1 MDHNLNSI
9 PKKNIYIFIIITTGI
24 ILRLYDYNNE
34 DLWFDELLSFWVSDP
49 NISFLETFNRN
60 SDVNAGGIVF
70 AYFLKL
76 FFSIFGY
83 NSDIARIS
91 TILFGVISLLC
102 LVILINKLK
111 VKNILIPLV
120 FLFGFNSYL
129 ISYDHELRLYSSVV
143 LISILNFIFFYNLIK
158 KKRNLD
164 FFLVSTTNLLGVLN
178 HSFFL
183 LILLSQFIFIFLNN
197 KINITTVK
205 YVISQFIVILIFAV
219 ISKDVILMSIN
230 TNEFWIKDIEFKFFL
245 DFFFSRFFSSKIL
258 GSIYLIIFISV
269 LFHQRKVFFKF
280 DSFYFYLI
288 TIIFISYFIPLI
300 YAEVKV
306 PILTD
311 RYIIFIVVPILLL
324 ISYGIMNITN
334 QKFRYS
340 ILILII
346 LSTFTD
352 TLLRVKKNEI
362 TKPEFKKA
370 INYIAKST
378 SKNILIDGSLNH
390 EIDYNV
396 IKNYLISLNKSLIIK
411 DKIDYLDEKIWKLCY
426 LPITDFNCDISNN
439 KKNIREIDDK
449 DYNLIKIKLLNVE

>member
-1 MDHNLNSI
+1 
-9 PKKNIYIFIIITTGI
+9 
-24 ILRLYDYNNE
+24 
-34 DLWFDELLSFWVSDP
+34 
-49 NISFLETFNRN
+49 
-60 SDVNAGGIVF
+60 
-70 AYFLKL
+70 
-76 FFSIFGY
+76 
-83 NSDIARIS
+83 
-91 TILFGVISLLC
+91 
-102 LVILINKLK
+102 
-111 VKNILIPLV
+111 
-120 FLFGFNSYL
+120 
-129 ISYDHELRLYSSVV
+129 
-143 LISILNFIFFYNLIK
+143 
-158 KKRNLD
+158 
-164 FFLVSTTNLLGVLN
+164 
-178 HSFFL
+178 
-183 LILLSQFIFIFLNN
+183 
-197 KINITTVK
+197 
-205 YVISQFIVILIFAV
+205 
-219 ISKDVILMSIN
+219 MSIN
-230 TNEFWIKDIEFKFFL
+230 TNEFWIKDIELKFFL

-370 INYIAKST
+370 INYIAKSP

-396 IKNYLISLNKSLIIK
+396 IKNYLTSLNKSLIIK

-439 KKNIREIDDK
+439 KENIREIDDK
-449 DYNLIKIKLLNVE
+449 GYNLIKIKLLNVE